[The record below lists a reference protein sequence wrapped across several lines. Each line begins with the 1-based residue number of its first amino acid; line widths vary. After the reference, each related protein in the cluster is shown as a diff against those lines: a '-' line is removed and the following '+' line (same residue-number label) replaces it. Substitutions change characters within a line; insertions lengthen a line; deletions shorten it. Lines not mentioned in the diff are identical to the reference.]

1 MVRIH
6 ALSEVVH
13 GVDTRL
19 VQTKDNKIGICR
31 FSAIKHAALWSKSK
45 DWLSQIQEN
54 VS

>member
-13 GVDTRL
+13 GVE
-19 VQTKDNKIGICR
+19 TKDNKIGICC